1 MTPSS
6 WTRHAV
12 ASAGLAL
19 LLGPLVALAGPGA
32 HGPGGEHLDGP
43 AGHSHAVASD
53 APRFESHTEL
63 FELVATLADEELS
76 ILIDRYA
83 TNEPV
88 LGAQVEVEAGTLKA
102 VARFRAD
109 HGDYAVADA
118 AFLQALAR
126 PGQHP
131 LVITVS
137 AGADTDLIDGVL
149 EVAAPVAP
157 TDDSVGERG
166 TAIALGSA
174 AVLLAGAL
182 VAWRLARRTA
192 SRRAA

>member
-6 WTRHAV
+6 RTRHAV
-12 ASAGLAL
+12 ASAVLAL
-19 LLGPLVALAGPGA
+19 LLCPSPVLAGPGA

-53 APRFESHTEL
+53 APRLESHTEL
-63 FELVATLADEELS
+63 FELVATLADDELS
-76 ILIDRYA
+76 ILIDRYD

-102 VARFRAD
+102 VARFHAD
-109 HGDYAVADA
+109 HGDYAVADV

-126 PGQHP
+126 RGQHP
-131 LVITVS
+131 LGITGS
-137 AGADTDLIDGVL
+137 AGADSDLIDGVL
-149 EVAAPVAP
+149 EVGAPAAPA
-157 TDDSVGERG
+157 DDSVGSTG
-166 TAIALGSA
+166 TAIAVGAA
-174 AVLLAGAL
+174 AVLAGVL
-182 VAWRLARRTA
+182 IAWSLARRTA